1 MVIIVVASSHLSK
14 LWDVVRQMVG
24 RSGLAAHI
32 EFKNTWHHNDRLRP
46 IAILKHCELECLGAI
61 DKKSAA
67 AALIVLDY
75 PIAPAVFSDHEEW
88 NSRTRFGG
96 GRLDMFHDTSPL
108 IFGQIFKERNGS

>member
-1 MVIIVVASSHLSK
+1 MVIIAVASSHLSQV
-14 LWDVVRQMVG
+14 WDVVWQMVG

-32 EFKNTWHHNDRLRP
+32 EFKHTWHHDDRLRP

-75 PIAPAVFSDHEEW
+75 PIAPAVFPDREERY
-88 NSRTRFGG
+88 SRTWFGQ